1 MTEVELPDLLDRLAD
16 RVDPA
21 VPPIDDMLRTAGRVR
36 RRRATLTLAGAVVA
50 VGLVGVGVPL
60 VSGLGSGDPGPSVA
74 SGPTGAREPV
84 PDGMHLVAI
93 GHAAIA
99 VPDSWGTNVMRCGTP
114 TQDTVVIDVGAV
126 ELCGFLTPQT
136 FDSVWLEHGGPAQ
149 ADYQAQTHYEIDGV
163 PAERSKTTCQTVGN
177 GAQAC
182 TGTVHVPAE
191 DAYFT
196 ATSATADGV
205 DRILDRVR
213 MLDGQVGVPG
223 FQEADLQD
231 DQSRAQ
237 ETYVESLRALGL
249 EPKVVLES
257 HPGMQPGF
265 VLGVEPGAGTV
276 VEPGSTVT
284 VTATAPPNGPADEV
298 QVGVNS
304 LHGEMGY
311 QDLTDEQVRAGATI
325 RLKVGDTIW
334 AYADGKRAGTLVGE
348 LDGSTLAISTWA
360 ADPNLPHSW
369 KVVSAGTTTVTLTI
383 TADGKRVVLGTV
395 TVVSDQ

>member
-36 RRRATLTLAGAVVA
+36 RRRATLTVAGAVVA

-60 VSGLGSGDPGPSVA
+60 VSGLGSDDPGPSVA
-74 SGPTGAREPV
+74 SGPTGASEPV
-84 PDGMHLVAI
+84 PDGMRLVAI

-99 VPDSWGTNVMRCGTP
+99 VPDAWGTNVMRCGTP

-163 PAERSKTTCQTVGN
+163 PAERSKTTCQTVGT

-213 MLDGQVGVPG
+213 MLDEQVGVPG
-223 FQEADLQD
+223 FQEADLQG

-249 EPKVVLES
+249 EPEVVLES

-265 VLGVEPGAGTV
+265 VLGVDPAPGAV

-284 VTATAPPNGPADEV
+284 VTASAPPNGPADEV

-311 QDLTDEQVRAGATI
+311 HDLTDAQIRAGATI
-325 RLKVGDTIW
+325 HLKVGDTIW
-334 AYADGKRAGTLVGE
+334 AYADGKRAGTLAGE
-348 LDGSTLAISTWA
+348 LDGSTLAVSTWA
-360 ADPNLPHSW
+360 DDPNLPHSW
-369 KVVSAGTTTVTLTI
+369 KVVSTGTTTITLTI
-383 TADGKRVVLGTV
+383 TADGKPVVLGTV

>member
-1 MTEVELPDLLDRLAD
+1 
-16 RVDPA
+16 
-21 VPPIDDMLRTAGRVR
+21 
-36 RRRATLTLAGAVVA
+36 
-50 VGLVGVGVPL
+50 
-60 VSGLGSGDPGPSVA
+60 
-74 SGPTGAREPV
+74 
-84 PDGMHLVAI
+84 
-93 GHAAIA
+93 
-99 VPDSWGTNVMRCGTP
+99 MRCGTP

-205 DRILDRVR
+205 DRILDGVR

-223 FQEADLQD
+223 FQEADLED

-311 QDLTDEQVRAGATI
+311 QDLTDEQIRAGATI

-360 ADPNLPHSW
+360 DDPNLPHSW
-369 KVVSAGTTTVTLTI
+369 KVVSAGTTTITLTI
-383 TADGKRVVLGTV
+383 TADGKPVVLGTV